1 MVPRQAESALQQHAK
16 GYPILAITGP
26 RQSGKTTLARSTF
39 PDQPYVSLE
48 DPDTRAF
55 AEEDPRGFLA
65 RYPVGA
71 ILDEAQRCPALF
83 SYLQTRVDLD
93 QRMGRFVLT
102 GSQQFGLLSHITQ
115 SLAGRVGLIQLL
127 PFALQELLD
136 SHEKT
141 TGRPEFSRTPSGG
154 QTRSGWAGTAHTA
167 VGSLDDLLWRGLYP
181 PLHDRNLAPEQW
193 FANYVMT
200 YVERDVRQIIEVQN
214 LSLFQRFLK
223 MCAAR
228 CGQLLNMS
236 SLANDCGVSHK
247 TIGAWLSVLE
257 AGYIVFLLQPHHQNF
272 GKRLVKTPKLYFHD
286 TGLAAYL
293 MGIRDP
299 AHLSIHSARGALFEN
314 FVISELLKRR
324 YNQGLAS
331 NLYFWRNNTGEEV
344 DVLIEHGDKLMPV
357 EIKSGQTFTSDFLA
371 GLNKWTRYAGDKALP
386 AHLVYGGDEN
396 MTRSGV
402 SVHSWQHMQN
412 PSNT

>member
-1 MVPRQAESALQQHAK
+1 MIRRQAEPTLLQLAK
-16 GYPILAITGP
+16 GYPLLAITGP

-39 PDQPYVSLE
+39 PDRPYVSLE

-55 AEEDPRGFLA
+55 AEDDPRGFLA
-65 RYPVGA
+65 RYPAGA
-71 ILDEAQRCPALF
+71 VLDEAQRCPTLF
-83 SYLQTRVDLD
+83 SYLQTRVDTD
-93 QRMGRFVLT
+93 QRLGQIVLT
-102 GSQQFGLLSHITQ
+102 GSQQFGLMSTITQ
-115 SLAGRVGLIQLL
+115 SLAGRVGLVQLL
-127 PFALQELLD
+127 PFSLQELLD
-136 SHEKT
+136 ARAAP
-141 TGRPEFSRTPSGG
+141 GN
-154 QTRSGWAGTAHTA
+154 
-167 VGSLDDLLWRGLYP
+167 LDELLWRGLYP
-181 PLHDRNLAPEQW
+181 PLHDRPLAPEQW

-200 YVERDVRQIIEVQN
+200 YVERDMRQIIEVQN

-228 CGQLLNMS
+228 CGQLLNTS
-236 SLANDCGVSHK
+236 GLANDCGVSHK
-247 TIGAWLSVLE
+247 TIGAWISVLE

-299 AHLSIHSARGALFEN
+299 AHLSIHSARGSLFEN

-344 DVLIEHGDKLMPV
+344 DVLIEHGEMLMPV
-357 EIKSGQTFTSDFLA
+357 EIKSGQTFTSDFLT
-371 GLNKWTRYAGDKALP
+371 GLNKWARYAADKALP
-386 AHLVYGGDEN
+386 AHLVYGGDDN

-402 SVHSWQHMQN
+402 SVHSWRQMQE
-412 PSNT
+412 PGGA